1 MNDKRNAER
10 NIKGQIMWKIMLLL
24 KKNGVRKHHVSYV
37 KKKSVFKKNLSIK
50 YI

>member
-24 KKNGVRKHHVSYV
+24 KKNGVRKHHVPYV
-37 KKKSVFKKNLSIK
+37 KKNRYLKKI
-50 YI
+50 YQ